1 MRAIEPWLA
10 MSDQSI
16 SPYSAFQG
24 SRLMSSGS
32 LEDVALAARDAID
45 AQSDASVLIFENAS
59 GKQIDLDLHG
69 TAEDVQQRYK
79 SGEIDPP
86 PRRSPGRP
94 KLGVVAR
101 EVTLL
106 PRHWEWLGR
115 QPGGASVA
123 LRKLV
128 ENARRD
134 GDGTERARRARDAAA
149 SLMHTMAGNLPR
161 FEDALRSLYRQD
173 KAQFLAFIEVWPAD
187 IRAHIA
193 MLAKG
198 SFHHTREEVSAQ

>member
-1 MRAIEPWLA
+1 ML
-10 MSDQSI
+10 DQSI
-16 SPYSAFQG
+16 PPYSAFQG
-24 SRLMSSGS
+24 NCLISSGS
-32 LEDVALAARDAID
+32 LEDVALAAHSATGARP
-45 AQSDASVLIFENAS
+45 DASILIFENAS
-59 GKQIDLDLHG
+59 GKQVDLDLHG
-69 TAEDVQQRYK
+69 TAQDVRQRHN
-79 SGEIDPP
+79 GAGMEP

-106 PRHWEWLGR
+106 PRHWEWLGQ

-134 GDGTERARRARDAAA
+134 DDGTAQARRARDAAA
-149 SLMHTMAGNLPR
+149 GFMQTMAGNLPR

-173 KAQFLAFIEVWPAD
+173 KAQLLALIEAWPAD

-193 MLAKG
+193 ALAKG
-198 SFHHTREEVSAQ
+198 SFPHTPEEVPAQ